1 VASPQTDGD
10 PIEMKMTHPPFR
22 PDSVMRALAWPLA
35 LLLLSVSAS
44 AASAEDWQPP
54 APMPDKFDWLQ
65 LTSGEWLK
73 GELKVLYEKKLE
85 FDSDKLGLLELDLE
99 DIAMI
104 RSAQIVNVRV
114 VGNQNAVGQLL
125 LEDDSVKVLGETTA
139 QFERDGLISI
149 TAGVPKERNLWSG
162 KATAGANLRSGNTD
176 QTEAT
181 GRLVFKRRSI
191 DDRIGLDYIGNYTIT
206 NDIESANNHRANGV
220 WDHFVSDRFFLRPA
234 FLEYFRDPFQ
244 NIAHRA
250 TVGSGLGYQLIDTS
264 RTEWSVFA
272 GPAYQWTSFED
283 VEPGEDDSEG
293 TWALSAGTN
302 LDHELTGDIDLFYEY
317 RFQITSVD
325 AGRYN
330 HHMIGGFS
338 FDLTDDL
345 SMDVSMVWDRIE
357 EPRPDADGVLPKKDD
372 YRLVFGLG
380 YDF

>member
-1 VASPQTDGD
+1 MIDQL
-10 PIEMKMTHPPFR
+10 IR
-22 PDSVMRALAWPLA
+22 PDSVRRALAPSLA
-35 LLLLSVSAS
+35 LLVLLVGGSPTAW
-44 AASAEDWQPP
+44 AEDWQPP
-54 APMPDKFDWLQ
+54 VPMPDKFDWVQ

-73 GELKVLYEKKLE
+73 GELKVLYEKTVE
-85 FDSDKLGLLELDLE
+85 FDSDKLGLLQLDLE
-99 DIAMI
+99 DIAMV
-104 RSAQIVNVRV
+104 RTAQTVNVKA

-125 LEDDSVKVLGETTA
+125 LEGDSVKILGEMDA
-139 QFERDGLISI
+139 EFEREGLVSI
-149 TAGVPKERNLWSG
+149 TAGVPKERNFWSG

-181 GRLVFKRRSI
+181 GRLVFKRRTV
-191 DDRIGLDYIGNYTIT
+191 DDRVGLDYIGNYTIT

-220 WDHFVSDRFFLRPA
+220 WDHFVSDRFFLRPV

-250 TVGSGLGYQLIDTS
+250 TLGSGLGYQLIDNS

-272 GPAYQWTSFED
+272 GPAYQWTQFEE
-283 VEPGEDDSEG
+283 VEPAEEDSEG
-293 TWALSAGTN
+293 PWAFSAGTN
-302 LDHELTGDIDLFYEY
+302 YDHELTDDIDLFYEY

-345 SMDVSMVWDRIE
+345 SMEVSMVWDRIE
-357 EPRPDADGVLPKKDD
+357 EPRPDSDGVLPKKDD

>member
-1 VASPQTDGD
+1 MRMIDRTFPASRAVQ
-10 PIEMKMTHPPFR
+10 
-22 PDSVMRALAWPLA
+22 ALARSLA
-35 LLLLSVSAS
+35 LLVLLA
-44 AASAEDWQPP
+44 AASLEATAENWQPP
-54 APMPDKFDWLQ
+54 VPMPDEFDWVQ

-73 GELKVLYEKKLE
+73 GELKVLYEKTVE
-85 FDSDKLGLLELDLE
+85 FDSDKLGLLELELE

-104 RSAQIVNVRV
+104 RSAQIVSVK
-114 VGNQNAVGQLL
+114 AVGGQDAVGKLL
-125 LEDDSVKVLGETTA
+125 LEGATVKVLGETDA
-139 QFERDGLISI
+139 EFERDGLVSI
-149 TAGVPKERNLWSG
+149 TAGVPKERNFWAG

-181 GRLVFKRRSI
+181 ARLVFTRRTI

-220 WDHFVSDRFFLRPA
+220 WDHFVSDRFFLRPL

-250 TVGSGLGYQLIDTS
+250 TVGSGLGYQLIDDS

-272 GPAYQWTSFED
+272 GPAYQWTRFEE
-283 VEPGEDDSEG
+283 VEAGEDDSEG

-302 LDHELTGDIDLFYEY
+302 YDHELTDDIDLFYQY

-345 SMDVSMVWDRIE
+345 SMEVSLVWDRIE